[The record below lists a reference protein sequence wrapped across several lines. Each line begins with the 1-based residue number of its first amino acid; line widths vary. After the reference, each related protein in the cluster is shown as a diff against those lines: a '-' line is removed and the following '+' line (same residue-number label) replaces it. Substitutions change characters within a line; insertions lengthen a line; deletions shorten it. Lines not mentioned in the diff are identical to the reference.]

1 MNLQENIQRIRQMM
15 GIINEGLRD
24 TSWTDEEGNK
34 ITLMDLLDA
43 TQDIPIKKISVKTL
57 KPYLLT
63 WDGDEEEIK
72 KRLTLEIADKLMK
85 SNFMLF
91 TKEHKPDSDDMIFRA
106 RCCISHKNNIKVF
119 LKNGM

>member
-1 MNLQENIQRIRQMM
+1 MITHPNDTTSPSSHSMVHLDFEI
-15 GIINEGLRD
+15 LRAEIVVSSLLKIGRNSVD
-24 TSWTDEEGNK
+24 YEE
-34 ITLMDLLDA
+34 
-43 TQDIPIKKISVKTL
+43 
-57 KPYLLT
+57 Y
-63 WDGDEEEIK
+63 EEEIK

-91 TKEHKPDSDDMIFRA
+91 TKEHKPDSYDMIFRA